1 MRWIIF
7 VLLFWAFPVWASQYA
22 LPHPS
27 DSVVGKVQYLTA
39 TYEDTLA
46 EIARHYDIGYEN
58 LRRANPDVDPWLPKS
73 GTQILIPS
81 EYILPEAPREG
92 IVINLAAM
100 RLFYYPKGAKEVI
113 TYPIGIGREGW
124 GTPLGVTRVVAKV
137 KDPSWTP
144 PESIRKEHAQ
154 AGDSLPKVVPAGPDN
169 PLGQYALRLGWSGY
183 LLHGSNKP
191 YGVGMQVSHGCLRLL
206 PEDVESLYQ
215 RVPIGTTVRVVNQP
229 WLWGERQGHYYL
241 QVFPALA
248 EHSGESTSW
257 QDFLHWL
264 QKKLPSGISVS
275 WPMVQEIFAR
285 ADGVPTLVAVESGKE

>member
-154 AGDSLPKVVPAGPDN
+154 AGDPLPRVVPAGPDN

-191 YGVGMQVSHGCLRLL
+191 FGVGMQVSHGCLRLL

-257 QDFLHWL
+257 QDFLRWL